1 MVVDMLLLYE
11 KCMKIA
17 SLAGIEPPECY
28 HRTGSGAAQPAVATT
43 AATVCVFSMQQ
54 QLQLCVC
61 QMGSNIMLHHACCRS
76 TALAVDARPLL
87 NNSLSMSS
95 NTPIG

>member
-1 MVVDMLLLYE
+1 MNLHE

-43 AATVCVFSMQQ
+43 AATVYVFSM
-54 QLQLCVC
+54 
-61 QMGSNIMLHHACCRS
+61 
-76 TALAVDARPLL
+76 
-87 NNSLSMSS
+87 
-95 NTPIG
+95 